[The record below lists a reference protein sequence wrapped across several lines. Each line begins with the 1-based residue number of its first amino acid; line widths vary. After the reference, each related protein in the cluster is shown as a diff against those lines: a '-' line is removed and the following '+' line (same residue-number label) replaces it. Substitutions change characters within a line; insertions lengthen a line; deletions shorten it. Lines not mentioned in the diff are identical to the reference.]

1 MNCFERLIV
10 FFLFTFMQHAAAAI
24 GNKMIVVG
32 GESGSGLLD
41 DVQVKSV
48 GTNQRLIVS
57 GQRD

>member
-1 MNCFERLIV
+1 
-10 FFLFTFMQHAAAAI
+10 MQHAAAAI